1 MIDTEPYFN
10 AMNSLKVL
18 KPVKTYPANSGR
30 KTSITGFDEML
41 NRVSGRE
48 ENKKAEKQDKTDT
61 ESTEIIG
68 VGVCGEDEAIK
79 LLTKKFSLAK

>member
-1 MIDTEPYFN
+1 MINTESYFN

-41 NRVSGRE
+41 NKVSARE
-48 ENKKAEKQDKTDT
+48 ENKKADT
-61 ESTEIIG
+61 IPYCCLLSTIPF
-68 VGVCGEDEAIK
+68 AIAFLILILVK
-79 LLTKKFSLAK
+79 VSACAFDVVR